1 MFDVSLSDLTGM
13 LFDTAA
19 FMILIF
25 ESSSSI
31 SKKFT
36 SLNSKL
42 ALKLNR
48 SSHPEVFL
56 EKGVLRICENLQEK
70 THAKVD
76 LNKVAKQLF

>member
-1 MFDVSLSDLTGM
+1 M

-31 SKKFT
+31 STKFT

-56 EKGVLRICENLQEK
+56 EKGVLKICENLQEK